1 MIVRDGLGIVGRS
14 GMSGSLVI
22 RRLAVCWLLA
32 PVYASIAFI
41 FGALTLLFIFSAV
54 VVFIIRIARDA
65 GIGLLAVRL
74 FVGSILFM
82 K

>member
-1 MIVRDGLGIVGRS
+1 
-14 GMSGSLVI
+14 MSGSLVI
-22 RRLAVCWLLA
+22 RRLGVCWLLA
-32 PVYASIAFI
+32 PVSVNIAFI
-41 FGALTLLFIFSAV
+41 FGALILLFIFSGV
-54 VVFIIRIARDA
+54 VVFIIRIATDA